1 MLFFYYLSFV
11 IRVFT
16 FIVYIYKIRA
26 NARGNYDNAEAVEM
40 AWAHGKN
47 G

>member
-16 FIVYIYKIRA
+16 SIVYIYKIKA
-26 NARGNYDNAEAVEM
+26 NARGNYDNTEAVEM
-40 AWAHGKN
+40 AWTRGKN